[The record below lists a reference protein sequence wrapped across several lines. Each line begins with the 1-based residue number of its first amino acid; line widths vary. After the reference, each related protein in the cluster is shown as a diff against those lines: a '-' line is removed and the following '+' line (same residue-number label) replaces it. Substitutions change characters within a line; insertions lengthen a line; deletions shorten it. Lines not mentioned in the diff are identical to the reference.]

1 MKAAVYYETGSPD
14 VFRYE
19 DVPDPT
25 GGATDIVVKV
35 EAISIEGGDTLNRL
49 GGELNA
55 VPHVVGYQCAGTV
68 ASVGDQVTRFAVGD
82 RVVTVGIDGSHA
94 ELRAVPES
102 FAWKI
107 PDQLATDQAACV
119 PVPFGT
125 ADDCLFEFG
134 HLVAGETV
142 LIHAG
147 AGGVGIAAIQ
157 LAKRAG
163 ARVLATASSDDR
175 LERLKELG
183 LDEGINYRRDD
194 FVAEA
199 RRLTDGRGVD
209 VIVDSV
215 GGTTLSGSLLAL
227 AYRGRC
233 VTVGDAGRAPAES
246 LDISTMR
253 GNNQTLSGYFLGAEM
268 LFYPRAYAMIDRLL
282 NEIAQGELRVVID
295 RAFPL
300 AEAADAHAYIE
311 SRQAFG
317 RVLLIPASYP

>member
-1 MKAAVYYETGSPD
+1 MKAAVYYETGSPE

-19 DVPDPT
+19 DVPDPSV
-25 GGATDIVVKV
+25 GGGDLLVRV
-35 EAISIEGGDTLNRL
+35 EAVSIEGGDTLNRL
-49 GGELNA
+49 GGDVGA
-55 VPHVVGYQCAGTV
+55 GPHVVGYQCAGTV
-68 ASVGDQVTRFAVGD
+68 VAVGAEVRGFVVGD
-82 RVVTVGIDGSHA
+82 RAVTVGIDGSHA

-102 FAWKI
+102 FAWKV
-107 PDQLATDQAACV
+107 PEGLATDHAACV

-134 HLVAGETV
+134 HLVTGETA

-183 LDEGINYRRDD
+183 LDDGINYRRDD

-199 RRLTDGRGVD
+199 RRLTEGRGVD

-215 GGTTLSGSLLAL
+215 GGATLQGSLHAL

-233 VTVGDAGRAPAES
+233 VTVGDAGRSPAEH
-246 LDISTMR
+246 LDISAMR
-253 GNNQTLSGYFLGAEM
+253 PNNQSLSGYFMGAELL
-268 LFYPRAYAMIDRLL
+268 LFPRVHAV
-282 NEIAQGELRVVID
+282 IARHLEDIAKGDLRVVID

-300 AEAADAHAYIE
+300 SEAAAAHAYIE

-317 RVLLIPASYP
+317 RVLLTP

>member
-1 MKAAVYYETGSPD
+1 VKAAVYYETGGPE

-19 DVPDPT
+19 DVPDPVA
-25 GGATDIVVKV
+25 GPGEMLVRV
-35 EAISIEGGDTLNRL
+35 EAVSIEGGDTLNRL
-49 GGELNA
+49 GGDIGR
-55 VPHVVGYQCAGTV
+55 VPHIVGYQCAGTV
-68 ASVGDQVTRFAVGD
+68 ESTGAGVTGFSVGD

-94 ELRAVPES
+94 ELRAVAEP

-107 PDQLATDQAACV
+107 PDGLSTDEAACV

-134 HLVAGETV
+134 HLVEGETA

-163 ARVLATASSDDR
+163 ARVFATASSDDK

-183 LDEGINYRRDD
+183 LDEGINYVRED

-215 GGTTLSGSLLAL
+215 GGQTLQSSINAL

-233 VTVGDAGRAPAES
+233 VTVGDAGRTSAES
-246 LDISTMR
+246 LDISNMR
-253 GNNQTLSGYFLGAEM
+253 PNNQSLSGYFLGAELL
-268 LFYPRAYAMIDRLL
+268 LFPRAHALIARLL
-282 NEIAQGELRVVID
+282 DDIARGDLKVVID
-295 RAFPL
+295 QTFPL
-300 AEAADAHAYIE
+300 SDAGSAHAYIE
-311 SRQAFG
+311 SRQSFG
-317 RVLLIPASYP
+317 RVLLTP

>member
-1 MKAAVYYETGSPD
+1 MKAAVYYETGGPE

-19 DVPDPT
+19 DVPDPEP
-25 GGATDIVVKV
+25 GPGDLLVDV
-35 EAISIEGGDTLNRL
+35 EAVSIEGGDTLNRL
-49 GGELNA
+49 GGELTR

-68 ASVGDQVTRFAVGD
+68 AASGAEVRGFEAGD
-82 RVVTVGIDGSHA
+82 RVVTVGLDGSHA
-94 ELRAVPES
+94 ARRAVPAA
-102 FAWKI
+102 FAWTI
-107 PDQLATDQAACV
+107 PEGVSTEEAACV

-134 HLVAGETV
+134 RLQQGETA

-157 LAKRAG
+157 MAKRAG

-175 LERLKELG
+175 LERLKEIG
-183 LDEGINYRRDD
+183 LDEGINYVTHD
-194 FVAEA
+194 FVAES

-215 GGTTLSGSLLAL
+215 GGRTLQGSILAL

-233 VTVGDAGRAPAES
+233 VTVGDAGRAPAEH
-246 LDISTMR
+246 LDVSTMR
-253 GNNQTLSGYFLGAEM
+253 PNNQTLSGYFLGAE
-268 LFYPRAYAMIDRLL
+268 LLLAPRAHAMIAGHL
-282 NEIAQGELRVVID
+282 EAIARGELRVVID
-295 RAFPL
+295 RTFPL
-300 AEAADAHAYIE
+300 ADAAGAHAYIE

-317 RVLLIPASYP
+317 RVLLIP

>member
-1 MKAAVYYETGSPD
+1 MKAAVYYEVGGPD

-25 GGATDIVVKV
+25 VGGSELLVRV
-35 EAISIEGGDTLNRL
+35 EAVSIEGGDTLNRWQ
-49 GGELNA
+49 GA
-55 VPHVVGYQCAGTV
+55 PARVPHVVGYQCAGTV
-68 ASVGDQVTRFAVGD
+68 LEVGVDVTAFAPGD
-82 RVVTVGIDGSHA
+82 RVVTVGLDGSHA
-94 ELRAVPES
+94 ALRSVDHS

-107 PDQLATDQAACV
+107 PDGLSTEEAACV

-134 HLVAGETV
+134 HLGAGETALV
-142 LIHAG
+142 HAG

-163 ARVLATASSDDR
+163 ARVLATASSDDK

-183 LDEGINYRRDD
+183 LDEGINYARSD

-209 VIVDSV
+209 VVVDSV
-215 GGTTLSGSLLAL
+215 GGRTLQGSLAAL

-233 VTVGDAGRAPAES
+233 VSVGDAGRSAAET
-246 LDISTMR
+246 LDISGMR
-253 GNNQTLSGYFLGAEM
+253 PNNQTLSGYFLGAE
-268 LFYPRAYAMIDRLL
+268 LFLSPRAHAI
-282 NEIAQGELRVVID
+282 IAGHLEAIARGELRVVID
-295 RAFPL
+295 RTYPL

-311 SRQAFG
+311 SRRSFG
-317 RVLLIPASYP
+317 RVLLVP